1 MASVPLFNTGTT
13 SESEQQTPSAAEE
26 PKTMMGALSS
36 QAEQKKRDDEFWGRD
51 TAQPLGGGAK
61 AKLDALNEI
70 SDRYADALRRIGSG
84 ENIEGIDLDFAKNM
98 RKRFFGGEEGGKW
111 NSKIPIE
118 DLAVFLGVRNG
129 QVQPTDETLPYIIQ
143 SLVTVASNGNVRGDF
158 AGKRFMQF
166 QSRTDNGRHVLKEG
180 FKSNV
185 DTAAAEREWE
195 PRAVFDALQH
205 HFDAMEESMADR
217 MAMFN
222 RKILAKNVGLN
233 EGENYLELDHNRQ
246 FEIANNMSS
255 IFDRDW
261 LTTRV
266 DNWIRSVAGEGYVN
280 MSLVPESD
288 VAFDR
293 LMSGD
298 GFGKSAKDY
307 VDGFKSAVQSGEYY
321 QSPSEFGRY
330 LYNNKVSHSQY
341 VPSSSTIGAMGTYNT
356 WSDSELTDGDESFRG
371 VRNDDGTYS
380 LEIRRGG
387 RIDREVVFKNQVM
400 SAYEDMDGRYA
411 AAEAVAALNENPEA
425 WTIVNRVLDNQ
436 GVAVIGNG
444 MDGKG
449 LYEDLLALYEKED
462 SDEWRAHAKD
472 VANAALQALGAV
484 DTRTG
489 FYSEFGKANPV
500 SWVAGG
506 GNALLGVGKTV
517 TEWFRDDDYGDI
529 GQDFIERQKAKANV
543 FGGNYDFTT
552 LGGVLS
558 PIAGTPEVKP
568 DHPPYLAFADVAA
581 KEASKHTPDRA
592 AEAQAYAES
601 MRTSVYNLTQKR
613 IFDDNTI
620 IGAGFQFWADIY
632 SLGKVFELG
641 GAMLGAGIELT
652 GRGTLAAASLA
663 KAGPAVSRIRRIGVM
678 EQRFGRAM
686 QGIKNMRMV
695 NDVKDFNKG
704 VKAVRSDKSIDVM
717 AKELKVKEMHDAF
730 LQKVAVKY
738 GSNPTEINAF
748 VDGLA
753 KFIGKIPTVAT
764 MYNDEVDR
772 AYAEM
777 LANTTVLDDKEFSDE
792 ERSQMMAFARG
803 KGAVTAVMMAG
814 LTHYLPKGF
823 KKIMGN
829 AKGELG
835 LEADALDK
843 LFLKI
848 CKGQAGTN
856 TLTPENEFL
865 FRACLSSAM
874 NRSSLEAARNA
885 SFMFT
890 LNEANTVIEN
900 NRLAWEKKRADP
912 TYEPTV
918 YDYLRGTGDALW
930 EAGKAAITA
939 GAPMAVIGGVGGA
952 RKAGQRK
959 EAIRNT
965 RFGLAKNELRGEDG
979 KRMTDEQAV
988 NVVSNTLLA
997 LSEARRNGNS
1007 GDVENIFGEIRRT
1020 GGARASAFMRQLE
1033 HAVRRRAGSANVK
1046 LDVMLDLM
1054 KGQDFSAEGL
1064 RKSLDTIGFRGAKIE
1079 DGGEG
1084 RFVISVDPSD
1094 YGDVKGKAVKF
1105 VVSNSSVPVH
1115 DGNGNWSKSFVN
1127 TVLKQIERGEA
1138 SNRIKR
1144 IWDGMTP
1151 AQKRK
1156 AEGYTDEN
1164 GKVHAPHNIK
1174 GIWEEALKDVEVK
1187 GVFMGKEAA
1196 QKYGSFKGEDV
1207 NLYDGLIVL
1216 SKGLERF
1223 ERNLGRYN
1231 DALKSLDNIRN
1242 LAAKARGEG
1251 GATAE
1256 TFLHEFFHAVTETL
1270 PIDSETRKSLDAV
1283 YGKGARGGDWREG
1296 FVDSFLDTMF
1306 GPDGSATARRVLD
1319 AHSKEERSLWDAIQ
1333 GAASRLV
1340 RGIFGRETTPA
1351 EREQADSMREFIA
1364 EAVGKAP
1371 EEARMMRE
1379 GEELER
1385 DINENIREVLGD
1397 EALFSTRERDR
1408 VRDLRIDSFDANE
1421 AIDAAIEI
1429 EREVTSG
1436 RRRYEIVGNGT
1447 VAGRRATEVSN
1458 LPDGRNLLVG
1468 AHVVANRFG
1477 TLEVSDPTYTDE
1489 RDRSREI
1496 NSEIQ
1501 QYAKR
1506 QKCWSSDIQGWIDR
1520 IGAKEVGSG
1529 SEATVW
1535 LSKNQRHVIKAI
1547 TPETL
1552 YDGDMRL
1559 LLERIA
1565 IHNFVSPDAPL
1576 RVMGFGMFKGGMNV
1590 IASQPYFKE
1599 GEAPHLTQVGFKT
1612 AMKDAGFTLVKG
1624 AHITDFANAN
1634 EEVWISKDKKIVVGD
1649 LAPRNVAVS
1658 GNTLRIIDMAAYRNT
1673 PWLRDRADI
1682 PETLRPRGQKT
1693 YQQIDADYKA
1703 RKRSAIVEF
1712 YMNMG
1717 RSEKEAQR
1725 MADGLYQ
1732 AIGAN
1737 GLNNLCGSSVAG
1749 EIIRDVNEHFFNFY
1763 NETYKRDAFDS
1774 EAQRSGSD
1782 EVRNKKVTFA
1792 ELNKDAGVFPVSV
1805 KTKNG
1810 VTLNMYAMFGGTG
1823 YISAESWNSK
1833 DDIYTLGGYASGDAG
1848 IRFVWAGDA
1857 ARAPK
1862 GYFES
1867 LKNPATAKPVMLGS
1881 FFFSEK
1887 SGKFVSKEAEAVF
1900 DAYPKS
1906 ADMLYGKQIEYPD
1919 LAATPVFVRGSKA
1932 YADYLKEHRGEVSE
1946 PYFGREIDDGASR
1959 SNQYSAKK
1967 NMVLVDS
1974 LGSIVVHPDAD
1985 SRQLAAGINEAVV
1998 RNIQLRERWEKP
2010 ATRSALQ
2017 FFKNIETPEQDAAR
2031 QTQLFRLGSG
2041 RLRSLILDIVT
2052 ERFQK
2057 MQGTSSAEDK
2067 ADAWHTGD
2075 LDAVKQRVVDA
2086 IFEAVSNSYEH
2097 FSSEIEANALSGS
2110 FINRKKL
2117 KEARERGREENVPVD
2132 MQLINESMLDSIG
2145 MMREWQD
2152 AGLVDAKG
2160 SRVPMVE
2167 RSRKVIEFY
2176 KKVVADAVRKAIG
2189 GEKTSQYHKTW
2200 VADEFSTEA
2209 DKLFREYVR
2218 NRRKLIERS
2227 DEAEFR
2233 DANTTMY
2240 DENGNAV
2247 RTVETDLDAID
2258 ADIGGVRRDAM
2269 VNFVMDILEGEG
2281 LAGLAKLNDGKS
2293 DIFTRF
2299 DQMAREG
2306 FGDKADE
2313 IDIKNSKLSAATEA
2327 LGIWKSQRKSANEE
2341 GVYSIEGERRLRKE
2355 NRRLQAMVD
2364 RANAMKLRRRAIHN
2378 AHGLTR
2384 NELDRRIGMDTIG
2397 SLKRM
2402 GENGQKALADLIEE
2416 NALSYI
2422 RSRNEDLAALKP
2434 EDFMKDPT
2442 VAAEFGATVASW
2454 ISNAALRLSF
2464 GKVRDA
2470 AMRDVAR
2477 IRQYV
2482 ERPPLELIRGIL
2494 LKNITAISEQM
2505 KRYAVDDVIERME
2518 KVIDK
2523 NAMGKQGVVVD
2534 KELFKRKV
2542 EPRIQQYWKMV
2553 KQAFHME
2560 QADVDAR
2567 LDEIRQKYGDFAEA
2581 LADIRDG
2588 KGSEGLVPTE
2598 ETLLER
2604 DLAQLEYVALMRY
2617 GALESKDIGEVSD
2630 AVDVVA
2636 ADIRL
2641 AQMRVENMVG
2651 AKLEKFTADRD
2662 ALFEGCK
2669 EFRKGEKDGKY
2680 ELSKFKSAMRSALY
2694 FNSPDLFKRLKMYF
2708 KTDGEAFKVCEELR
2722 RDMSMAHIDMERT
2735 IADYELALRDEIP
2748 AIYKSKYGD
2757 ISFEKLMGILH
2768 EKVDGFEE
2776 FSRSGWR
2783 IPSEG
2788 VEYIDFDTGRVY
2800 DRDIAKYTVDVKD
2813 EAGKTIHK
2821 KGDTVM
2827 RTVKLNEDGRLLDA
2841 DGNEIAKVAHRK
2853 GEAVIEQLP
2862 RAVGP
2867 DDSRHSG
2874 EGHATRLSLA
2884 DLIYIYAARRQ
2895 GDMRK
2900 NNAIYGCD
2908 DAYMDRLEAAIGP
2921 EGVAV
2926 ADWMVSRFEAMRRD
2940 LTAVSER
2947 ITGMPVMSPDILYM
2961 PLRFEGDASVSG
2973 STKYK
2978 IDAFPSFLT
2987 RRVNHDRSVL
2997 REDSGVFDVF
3007 SKRVGESA
3015 HYMAFSDVI
3024 ERVKNVFCDKKV
3036 ENAYREL
3043 LGDSA
3048 FKQMYRQ
3055 LFETVSGG
3063 VREPTGWFGR
3073 LRNFTTATTLFLN
3086 VPSAIKQFEGIA
3098 AYSSV
3103 MGVGHWLGNLH
3114 HMGRAYGILSSSNA
3128 LKNREFRRALEDIGD
3143 PFSTRKLEGYSDII
3157 SALKEAR
3164 DRAEKGG
3171 DTLASNPLT
3180 RFYMRNGLSLTT
3192 AIDSLASASMGCAFY
3207 NQKFAQHMK
3216 SGMTADEARR
3226 AAIADLDYA
3235 VQETQQ
3241 SSRREFLI
3249 GPQADTLWGRV
3260 FSQFAGPAY
3269 IRFGMEL
3276 EALHR
3281 AVYIDKNPKAWK
3293 NLVNKVIAL
3302 HVVCPTALSL
3312 LGLGTQSIC
3321 HRADDEDWARK
3332 AVRDWCVA
3340 MCLGPLSGWFIG
3352 GAVAQNA
3359 LQTVA
3364 NGFTDDD
3371 VQVSQIRNG
3380 APMMSKI
3387 IELTT
3392 RTSGIAKDVL
3402 DGLRNGDIDTDAI
3415 AEEVGKIV
3423 DSLFPVELTVKRAV
3437 QNLNAD

>member
-1 MASVPLFNTGTT
+1 
-13 SESEQQTPSAAEE
+13 
-26 PKTMMGALSS
+26 MMDALSS
-36 QAEQKKRDDEFWGRD
+36 QVERKKRDDWFFGRD
-51 TAQPLGGGAK
+51 TAQPLQGGIG

-70 SDRYADALRRIGSG
+70 SDRYADALRRIGNG
-84 ENIEGIDLDFAKNM
+84 ENVEGIDLDFAKGM
-98 RKRFFGGEEGGKW
+98 RRKFFGGEEGGKW
-111 NSKIPIE
+111 ASKIPIE
-118 DLAVFLGVRNG
+118 DLSVFLGVRNG

-143 SLVTVASNGNVRGDF
+143 SLVSVASNGNVKGDF

-166 QSRTDNGRHVLKEG
+166 QSRTDNERHVLKKG
-180 FKSNV
+180 LKSNV

-195 PRAVFDALQH
+195 PRAVFDALQK
-205 HFDAMEESMADR
+205 HFDVMEESMADR

-222 RKILAKNVGLN
+222 RKIVEKNVGLK
-233 EGENYLELDHNRQ
+233 EGENYLELGHDRQ
-246 FEIANNMSS
+246 LEIANNMSS

-261 LTTRV
+261 LTTRF
-266 DNWIRSVAGEGYVN
+266 NSWLRSVAGEGYVN
-280 MSLVPESD
+280 MALVPESD

-298 GFGKSAKDY
+298 GFGKSAKEY
-307 VDGFKSAVQSGEYY
+307 VEGFMSAVQSGEYDRS
-321 QSPSEFGRY
+321 QSEFARY
-330 LYNNKVSHSQY
+330 LCNNKVSHSQY
-341 VPSSSTIGAMGTYNT
+341 TPSSSVVGAVGSYNT

-371 VRNDDGTYS
+371 VENDDGTYS

-387 RIDREVVFKNQVM
+387 RIDREVMFKNQVM

-436 GVAVIGNG
+436 WGVSAVGNG
-444 MDGKG
+444 MDGRG

-462 SDEWRAHAKD
+462 SDEWRARAKD
-472 VANAALQALGAV
+472 IANAALQALGAV
-484 DTRTG
+484 DTRAG
-489 FYSEFGKANPV
+489 FYSSYSKMNPV

-506 GNALLGVGKTV
+506 GNVILGAGKMLG
-517 TEWFRDDDYGDI
+517 EWFRDDDYGDI
-529 GQDFIERQKAKANV
+529 GQDLIEREKARARV
-543 FGGNYDFTT
+543 FGGDYFSK
-552 LGGVLS
+552 LGDVLS
-558 PIAGTPEVKP
+558 PIAETPDVKP

-581 KEASKHTPDRA
+581 KEAAKHTPDRA
-592 AEAQAYAES
+592 ATAQAYAES
-601 MRTSVYNLTQKR
+601 MRTSVYNLTQKQ
-613 IFDDNTI
+613 IFDDNTV

-632 SLGKVFELG
+632 SLGKAFELC
-641 GAMLGAGIELT
+641 GATLGAGIELV
-652 GRGTLAAASLA
+652 GRGTFAKAA
-663 KAGPAVSRIRRIGVM
+663 KAGFAASRIRRIGVL

-686 QGIKNMRMV
+686 QGVRNMRRRNIHLT
-695 NDVKDFNKG
+695 NDVKNFNRD
-704 VKAVRSDKSIDVM
+704 VKAVRSDKALDMV
-717 AKELKVKEMHDAF
+717 AKEQKVKELHDAF
-730 LQKVAVKY
+730 VQKVAEKF
-738 GSNPTEINAF
+738 GTPPPEINAF
-748 VDGLA
+748 IDGLA
-753 KFIGKIPTVAT
+753 KFVGKIPTVAT

-777 LANTTVLDDKEFSDE
+777 LANTTVLDDNEFSDE

-835 LEADALDK
+835 VEADALDK
-843 LFLKI
+843 LFLKM

-856 TLTPENEFL
+856 TLTPENQFL
-865 FRACLSSAM
+865 FRVCLSAAM

-890 LNEANTVIEN
+890 LNEANSIIDN
-900 NRLAWEKKRADP
+900 GRLAWEKKRADP

-939 GAPMAVIGGVGGA
+939 GVPMAAIGGVVGA
-952 RKAGQRK
+952 RKAMGKR

-965 RFGLAKNELRGEDG
+965 RFNLAKDALRGEDG

-997 LSEARRNGNS
+997 LSEARRK
-1007 GDVENIFGEIRRT
+1007 GDRDGVENIFGEIRRT

-1054 KGQDFSAEGL
+1054 RGQDFSAEGL
-1064 RKSLDTIGFRGAKIE
+1064 RRSLDTVGFRGAKIE
-1079 DGGEG
+1079 DGGKG
-1084 RFVISVDPSD
+1084 RFVISIAPSE
-1094 YGDVKGKAVKF
+1094 YGDVKGNAVKF
-1105 VVSNSSVPVH
+1105 VVSNDAVPVN
-1115 DGNGNWSKSFVN
+1115 DGKGNWSKSFVK
-1127 TVLKQIERGEA
+1127 TVLKQIEAGEA
-1138 SNRIKR
+1138 DARVKR

-1164 GKVHAPHNIK
+1164 GKVHAPKNIK
-1174 GIWEEALKDVEVK
+1174 GVWGEALKNVEVK
-1187 GVFMGKEAA
+1187 GVFLGKDAA
-1196 QKYGSFKGEDV
+1196 KKYGSFNGEEV

-1216 SKGLERF
+1216 SKGLDRF
-1223 ERNLGRYN
+1223 ERSLGRDN
-1231 DALKSLDNIRN
+1231 EVLKSLDAIRS
-1242 LAAKARGEG
+1242 LASKARGGG
-1251 GATAE
+1251 GATVE

-1270 PIDSETRKSLDAV
+1270 PIDSETRKSLAAV

-1306 GPDGSATARRVLD
+1306 GPDGSVTVKRVLD

-1333 GAASRLV
+1333 GAAARLV
-1340 RGIFGRETTPA
+1340 RGVFGRKATPA
-1351 EREQADSMREFIA
+1351 EREQADSMKQFIA

-1371 EEARMMRE
+1371 EEARMMHE

-1385 DINENIREVLGD
+1385 AIREYVKEILGD
-1397 EALFSTRERDR
+1397 EALFSAGERDR
-1408 VRDLRIDSFDANE
+1408 VKDLNVDSFNADE
-1421 AIDAAIEI
+1421 AVGAAIEI
-1429 EREVTSG
+1429 EKEVSSG
-1436 RRRYEIVGNGT
+1436 RRRYDIVGAGT
-1447 VAGRRATEVSN
+1447 VAGRRAVEASN
-1458 LPDGRNLLVG
+1458 LPDGRNFLVG

-1477 TLEVSDPTYTDE
+1477 SLEVSDPTYAEE
-1489 RDRSREI
+1489 RGRSGEV

-1501 QYAKR
+1501 RYAKR
-1506 QKCWSSDIQGWIDR
+1506 NRCWWGDIQGAVDKL
-1520 IGAKEVGSG
+1520 GAKKVKSG

-1535 LSKNQRHVIKAI
+1535 LLKGGRHVVKSI

-1559 LLERIA
+1559 MLDRIA

-1576 RVMGFGMFKGGMNV
+1576 KVVGFGMFKGGLNV
-1590 IASQPYFKE
+1590 VVSQPYFRE
-1599 GEAPHLTQVGFKT
+1599 GEAPHLTQVGFRT
-1612 AMKDAGFTLVKG
+1612 VMKDAGFSLVRG
-1624 AHITDFANAN
+1624 AHITNFADKN
-1634 EEVWISKDKKIVVGD
+1634 EEVWISRDRKIVVGD
-1649 LAPRNVAVS
+1649 LAPRNVAIS
-1658 GNTLRIIDMAAYRNT
+1658 GSSLRIIDMAAYRNT
-1673 PWLRDRADI
+1673 PWLRDRTDI

-1693 YQQIDADYKA
+1693 YAQTDADYKA
-1703 RKRSAIVEF
+1703 RRRSAVVEF
-1712 YMNMG
+1712 YRNAGM
-1717 RSEKEAQR
+1717 SEEDALKAS
-1725 MADGLYQ
+1725 DGLYQ
-1732 AIGAN
+1732 AIGAK
-1737 GLNNLCGSSVAG
+1737 GLNNLFGSAVAG
-1749 EIIRDVNEHFFNFY
+1749 EIIRDVNEHFFKFY
-1763 NETYKRDAFDS
+1763 NDTYKRDAFDS
-1774 EAQRSGSD
+1774 EA
-1782 EVRNKKVTFA
+1782 VRTGLDDVRRKKVTFA
-1792 ELNKDAGVFPVSV
+1792 ELNRDAGVFPVSV

-1810 VTLNMYAMFGGTG
+1810 VTLDMYAMFGGTG
-1823 YISAESWNSK
+1823 YISAESWNGK
-1833 DDIYTLGGYASGDAG
+1833 GDIPMLGGYASGDAG

-1867 LKNPATAKPVMLGS
+1867 LKDPATAEPVTLGS
-1881 FFFSEK
+1881 FFISKK
-1887 SGKFVSKEAEAVF
+1887 SGKYISNEAEAVF

-1906 ADMLYGKQIEYPD
+1906 ADILYGKQIVYPD
-1919 LAATPVFVRGSKA
+1919 LADTPVFVRGSKA

-1946 PYFGREIDDGASR
+1946 PYFGREPDEGAQKT
-1959 SNQYSAKK
+1959 NQYSAKR

-1974 LGSIVVHPDAD
+1974 LGSVVVHPDANN
-1985 SRQLAAGINEAVV
+1985 RQLAAGINEAVV

-2041 RLRSLILDIVT
+2041 RLRSLILDVVT
-2052 ERFQK
+2052 DKFGK
-2057 MQGTSSAEDK
+2057 MQGTRGARDN
-2067 ADAWHTGD
+2067 AWHLGD
-2075 LDAVKQRVVDA
+2075 LDAIRQRVVDA

-2110 FINRKKL
+2110 FIDRRRL
-2117 KEARERGREENVPVD
+2117 KEARERGRAENVPAD
-2132 MQLINESMLDSIG
+2132 MQFINKSMLDSIG

-2167 RSRKVIEFY
+2167 RSRKVIDFY
-2176 KKVVADAVRKAIG
+2176 KKVVSDAVRKAL
-2189 GEKTSQYHKTW
+2189 GEEKSREYHRGW
-2200 VADEFSTEA
+2200 LADEIGTEA
-2209 DKLFREYVR
+2209 DRLFREYVR
-2218 NRRKLIERS
+2218 NRRMMDERRA
-2227 DEAEFR
+2227 ETEFR
-2233 DANTTMY
+2233 DAGGTMY

-2247 RTVETDLDAID
+2247 RTVEADVSGID
-2258 ADIGGVRRDAM
+2258 GDIGEVRRDAM
-2269 VNFVMDILEGEG
+2269 VNFVIDILESEG
-2281 LAGLAKLNDGKS
+2281 INGLAKLNDGKS
-2293 DIFTRF
+2293 GVFSRF
-2299 DQMAREG
+2299 DHMAREG
-2306 FGDKADE
+2306 FGKEADD
-2313 IDIKNSKLSAATEA
+2313 IDIRNSKLSAATEA
-2327 LGIWKSQRKSANEE
+2327 LNIWKSRRKAENED
-2341 GVYSIEGERRLRKE
+2341 GVYSIEGERRLRQE

-2402 GENGQKALADLIEE
+2402 GKDGQKALADLIEE
-2416 NALSYI
+2416 NALTYI
-2422 RSRNEDLAALKP
+2422 KNRNEDLAALKP
-2434 EDFMKDPT
+2434 EEFMKDPT

-2464 GKVRDA
+2464 GKVREA

-2482 ERPPLELIRGIL
+2482 ERPPLELIRGML

-2505 KRYAVDDVIERME
+2505 KRYAVDDIIDRMD

-2523 NAMGKQGVVVD
+2523 NAMGNRGVVAD
-2534 KELFKRKV
+2534 MELFKRKV
-2542 EPRIQQYWKMV
+2542 EPRVQQYWKMV
-2553 KQAFHME
+2553 KKAFRME
-2560 QADVDAR
+2560 SADVDAR
-2567 LDEIRQKYGDFAEA
+2567 LEEIGRKYGDFAEA
-2581 LADIRDG
+2581 LSDIREG
-2588 KGSEGLVPTE
+2588 KGSEGIAPTE

-2604 DLAQLEYVALMRY
+2604 DLAQLEYVALTRY
-2617 GALESKDIGEVSD
+2617 GALESKDLGEVSD
-2630 AVDVVA
+2630 AVDTVA

-2641 AQMRVENMVG
+2641 AQMRVESMVG
-2651 AKLEKFTADRD
+2651 AKLEKFSADRD
-2662 ALFEGCK
+2662 ALAEGCK

-2680 ELSKFKSAMRSALY
+2680 KLSGFKSALRSALY
-2694 FNSPDLFKRLKMYF
+2694 FHSPDLFKRLKMYF
-2708 KTDGEAFKVCEELR
+2708 KTDGEAFAVCEELR
-2722 RDMSMAHIDMERT
+2722 RDVSMAHIDMERT
-2735 IADYELALRDEIP
+2735 IAENELALRDEIP
-2748 AIYKSKYGD
+2748 AIYKSRFGN

-2768 EKVDGFEE
+2768 EKVEGFEE

-2783 IPSEG
+2783 VPTEG
-2788 VEYIDFDTGRVY
+2788 VEYVDFDTGNVY
-2800 DRDIAKYTVDVKD
+2800 GHDVAEYTVDVKD
-2813 EAGKTIHK
+2813 ATGKTIHK
-2821 KGDTVM
+2821 KGDTVV
-2827 RTVKLNEDGRLLDA
+2827 RTVKLDKDGRLLDA
-2841 DGNEIAKVAHRK
+2841 EGNEIAKVVHRK
-2853 GEAVIEQLP
+2853 GEAVIKQLP
-2862 RAVGP
+2862 KAVGP
-2867 DDSRHSG
+2867 DDPRHTG

-2895 GDMRK
+2895 DDMRK

-2908 DAYMDRLEAAIGP
+2908 DAYMERLEAAIGP

-2926 ADWMVSRFEAMRRD
+2926 ADWMVSRFEMMRRD

-2947 ITGMPVMSPDILYM
+2947 ITGMPVMSPDILYI
-2961 PLRFEGDASVSG
+2961 PLLFEENASVGG
-2973 STKYK
+2973 STRYK

-2987 RRVNHDRSVL
+2987 RRTNHDRNIL

-3043 LGDSA
+3043 LGDGA

-3086 VPSAIKQFEGIA
+3086 ISPIIKQFEGVA

-3103 MGVGHWLGNLH
+3103 MGVGHWLCNLH

-3128 LKNREFRRALEDIGD
+3128 LKNAEFRRALADIGD
-3143 PFSTRKLEGYSDII
+3143 PFRTRKLEGYSDII
-3157 SALKEAR
+3157 SSLKEAR
-3164 DRAEKGG
+3164 DRAERGG

-3180 RFYMRNGLSLTT
+3180 RFYMRNGMSLTT
-3192 AIDSLASASMGCAFY
+3192 AVDSLASVSMGCAFY
-3207 NQKFAQHMK
+3207 NQKFAEHVK
-3216 SGMTADEARR
+3216 SGMTTEEARR
-3226 AAIADLDYA
+3226 AAVADLDYA
-3235 VQETQQ
+3235 IQETQQ
-3241 SSRREFLI
+3241 SSRREFML
-3249 GPQADTLWGRV
+3249 GPQADTKWGRLL
-3260 FSQFAGPAY
+3260 SQFAGPAY
-3269 IRFGMEL
+3269 VRFGMEI

-3281 AVYIDKNPKAWK
+3281 AVYIDKNAAAWK

-3312 LGLGTQSIC
+3312 LGFGAQSIC
-3321 HRADDEDWARK
+3321 RRADDEEWARR
-3332 AVRDWCVA
+3332 AVMDWCIA

-3352 GAVAQNA
+3352 GAVAQNS
-3359 LQTVA
+3359 LQIIA
-3364 NGFTDDD
+3364 NGFTDDP
-3371 VQVSQIRNG
+3371 VRVSQIRDG
-3380 APMMSKI
+3380 SPMVSKI
-3387 IELTT
+3387 VELTS

-3402 DGLRNGDIDTDAI
+3402 DGIRGEDIDTEAI
-3415 AEEVGKIV
+3415 AEEVGKLI
-3423 DSLFPVELTVKRAV
+3423 DSLFPVERTVKRAI
-3437 QNLNAD
+3437 QNFGSD